1 MLSYVDICPS
11 KEAAMRQVRTVV
23 DLGVV
28 VRAARRRAN
37 WTQAELAERAG
48 VSRQWVVA
56 LESGQAARAELG
68 RVLSV
73 LAALD
78 LPMTFPDLAS
88 KDQSTDSRPRRIV
101 APNRAAKRR
110 TPMSPEPDDVQD
122 RPWLDLDSHL
132 ASFTANRRPGTDHEL
147 EP

>member
-1 MLSYVDICPS
+1 ML
-11 KEAAMRQVRTVV
+11 QVRTVV

-37 WTQAELAERAG
+37 RTQAELAERAG

-68 RVLSV
+68 RVMSV

-88 KDQSTDSRPRRIV
+88 RDQSTDSRPRHIV
-101 APNRAAKRR
+101 APNRAAKPR
-110 TPMSPEPDDVQD
+110 TPISPEPVAVQD
-122 RPWLDLDSHL
+122 QPWLDLDSHL
-132 ASFTANRRPGTDHEL
+132 ASFTADRPPGTDHE
-147 EP
+147 PGPRA